1 MENRVARVTQKLDN
15 PRDKARFPDL
25 QAWRKAVED
34 AGYFIGPN
42 RPGNKQ
48 TDNINAAYNWATGAA
63 DPKEF
68 QTALRGERKYAAA
81 VQLAL
86 ENADFIGNDRAS
98 KTAILCRTESFDTV
112 VDRSLKRG
120 DVSNHKRGVN
130 ESHSHWRAVTVFGSA
145 ATMIRVPYPRVSG
158 LYFAE
163 RRVGDPDQGQFAGDE
178 ENEITADTHGL
189 TAIYMGDTSRPF
201 NTRLETHHDDFKKFE
216 QQAKGGK
223 P

>member
-1 MENRVARVTQKLDN
+1 MARVTQKLDD

-34 AGYFIGPN
+34 AGYFIGV
-42 RPGNKQ
+42 PGSDKA
-48 TDNINAAYNWATGAA
+48 DVIDAAYNWATGPA

-86 ENADFIGNDRAS
+86 ENADFIGNDPAS
-98 KTAILCRTESFDTV
+98 KTAILCRTEDFDKV

-130 ESHSHWRAVTVFGSA
+130 ESHSHWRAVSVTGNA

-163 RRVGDPDQGQFAGDE
+163 RRAGDPAQGQFADDV

-189 TAIYMGDTSRPF
+189 TAFFMGDTGRRF
-201 NTRLETHHDDFKKFE
+201 KMQLETHHADFKKYE
-216 QQAKGGK
+216 QQAKGGWK
-223 P
+223 